1 MPEIVRLGYEP
12 RAWQHRC
19 HLERKRFTVLALHRR
34 AGKTELAIM
43 ELMDKA
49 VRFKGELGFFV
60 YVAPYL
66 KQAIVGRASRILANP
81 DAKPRDVARASSTLL
96 AIERL
101 TLDAAK
107 EEDRIARLD
116 NGGATESMV
125 LHVITGVPHA

>member
-1 MPEIVRLGYEP
+1 MRLVM
-12 RAWQHRC
+12 RAIREGW
-19 HLERKRFTVLALHRR
+19 VV
-34 AGKTELAIM
+34 
-43 ELMDKA
+43 DP
-49 VRFKGELGFFV
+49 VV
-60 YVAPYL
+60 

-116 NGGATESMV
+116 NGGATESMTIQ
-125 LHVITGVPHA
+125 VITGVPPRNAG

>member
-1 MPEIVRLGYEP
+1 MAKVRRKKEQPKDPPKLAAWEGEGRP
-12 RAWQHRC
+12 RGDMR
-19 HLERKRFTVLALHRR
+19 LVMR
-34 AGKTELAIM
+34 AIREGWVI
-43 ELMDKA
+43 DP
-49 VRFKGELGFFV
+49 VV
-60 YVAPYL
+60 

-116 NGGATESMV
+116 NGGSTESMV